1 MQFILFVGA
10 NNTLAAEEVA
20 VQVKGVTNIFPNIY
34 RFEMERVDK
43 AIKIANKLGS
53 SIKLAVL
60 LENVKTDAQSIATV
74 IKAKN
79 FSISL
84 LGRQENIKKYLQE
97 VKNTLKKGRFVVPN
111 DEFGTS
117 PVINKKHK
125 IDEFFLDPQK
135 SEAWQTVWV
144 HNFMHWI
151 KKDRHMPHVDPQA
164 GMLPPK
170 IARSMV
176 NLVPLSPEG
185 KTLLDPFCG
194 SGRILVEAAEVGYEI
209 AGADISKKQVEDTI
223 ENLSSLKFS
232 GKIEILD
239 ATHLS
244 TKFSNIDVIVTEPFL
259 GKSRFRPDEIRY
271 IVPGLEKLYLG
282 CLKNWLKVLKPGGF
296 VVMVFPWF
304 NDGKK
309 EYKTSEI
316 IDGKLK
322 LSYNH
327 VKRGIFY
334 SRPDAD
340 VKREIVIL
348 QKNIK
353 KYGTC

>member
-20 VQVKGVTNIFPNIY
+20 VQIEKATQISPNVY
-34 RFEMERVDK
+34 RFEMGSIDA
-43 AIKIANKLGS
+43 AIKVAEKLGC

-60 LENVKTDAQSIATV
+60 LDGVGTDAGSIAKQ

-79 FSISL
+79 FSFSI
-84 LGRQENIKKYLQE
+84 LGKHENLNKLHQE
-97 VKNTLKKGRFVVPN
+97 VKDSLEKGRFIIAK
-111 DEFGTS
+111 DEFGVS
-117 PVINKKHK
+117 PVINRKHK
-125 IDEFFLDPQK
+125 VDEFFLDVAANQT
-135 SEAWQTVWV
+135 WQTVWA

-151 KKDRHMPHVDPQA
+151 KKDRHMPHIDPQA

-185 KTLLDPFCG
+185 KILLDPFCG
-194 SGRILVEAAEVGYEI
+194 SGRVLVEAAEVGYQIGGTDII
-209 AGADISKKQVEDTI
+209 ANQVQDTI
-223 ENLSSLKFS
+223 ENLQSLNFS
-232 GKIEILD
+232 GKIELLD

-244 TKFSNIDVIVTEPFL
+244 ERFSNIDAIVTEPFL
-259 GKSRFRPDEIRY
+259 GKSKFRPDEIRY

-282 CLKNWLKVLKPGGF
+282 CLKDWLKVLKPGGF

-322 LSYNH
+322 LSYNPL
-327 VKRGIFY
+327 KRGIFY

-340 VKREIVIL
+340 VKREILVL
-348 QKNIK
+348 QKI
-353 KYGTC
+353 

>member
-10 NNTLAAEEVA
+10 NNTLAAEEVS
-20 VQVKGVTNIFPNIY
+20 VQIKEATQIFPNIY
-34 RFEMERVDK
+34 GFEMESIDE
-43 AIKIANKLGS
+43 AISIADRLGS
-53 SIKLAVL
+53 SIKLATL
-60 LENVKTDAQSIATV
+60 LENVGTDAISLSKQ

-79 FSISL
+79 FSLSL
-84 LGRQENIKKYLQE
+84 LGKQENLNKLHQEIKNILG
-97 VKNTLKKGRFVVPN
+97 KGRFIIAK
-111 DEFGTS
+111 DIFGIS

-125 IDEFFLDPQK
+125 IDEFFLDVANNQV
-135 SEAWQTVWV
+135 WQTIWT
-144 HNFMHWI
+144 HNFAHWI
-151 KKDRHMPHVDPQA
+151 KKDRHMPHIDPQA

-176 NLVPLSPEG
+176 NLVPLDPKG
-185 KTLLDPFCG
+185 KSIMDPFCG
-194 SGRILVEAAEVGYEI
+194 SGRVLVEAGEVGYQLF
-209 AGADISKKQVEDTI
+209 GADIVAKQVSDTL
-223 ENLSSLKFS
+223 ENLQSMNLS
-232 GKIEILD
+232 GKIEVLD

-244 TKFSNIDVIVTEPFL
+244 DKFSNIDAIVTEPFL
-259 GKSRFRPDEIRY
+259 GKSKFRPDEIKY

-282 CLKNWLKVLKPGGF
+282 CLKDWTKVLKSGGF

-322 LSYNH
+322 LSYNPL
-327 VKRGIFY
+327 KRGIFY

-348 QKNIK
+348 QKIN
-353 KYGTC
+353 

>member
-20 VQVKGVTNIFPNIY
+20 VQIKKATQIFPNIY
-34 RFEMERVDK
+34 HFEMESIDSAK
-43 AIKIANKLGS
+43 KITEKLGS

-60 LENVKTDAQSIATV
+60 LDGVSPDAKSIAREV
-74 IKAKN
+74 KVKN
-79 FSISL
+79 FSVSL
-84 LGRQENIKKYLQE
+84 LGKQENIKKLLQE
-97 VKNTLKKGRFVVPN
+97 VKDSLERGRFILPK
-111 DEFGTS
+111 DEFGIS
-117 PVINKKHK
+117 PVINSKHK
-125 IDEFFLDPQK
+125 VDEFFLNIESNQV
-135 SEAWQTVWV
+135 WQTVWV

-151 KKDRHMPHVDPQA
+151 KKDRHMPHIDPQA

-176 NLVPLSPEG
+176 NLVPLEPEG
-185 KTLLDPFCG
+185 RKLVDPFCG
-194 SGRILVEAAEVGYEI
+194 SGRVLVEAAEAGYKI
-209 AGADISKKQVEDTI
+209 AGADILKKQVEDTI
-223 ENLSSLKFS
+223 DNLSSLRIS
-232 GKIEILD
+232 GEVEVLD

-244 TKFSNIDVIVTEPFL
+244 TKFSNIDCIVTEPFL

-282 CLKNWLKVLKPGGF
+282 CLKDWTKVLKSGGF
-296 VVMVFPWF
+296 IVMVFPWF

-316 IDGKLK
+316 IDGKLE

-327 VKRGIFY
+327 VKRGIIY

-348 QKNIK
+348 QKI
-353 KYGTC
+353 

>member
-1 MQFILFVGA
+1 MQFLLFVGA
-10 NNTLAAEEVA
+10 NNTLAAEEVS
-20 VQVKGVTNIFPNIY
+20 VQIEKATQISPNVY
-34 RFEMERVDK
+34 RFEMGSVDE
-43 AIKIANKLGS
+43 AKIIAEKLGS

-60 LENVKTDAQSIATV
+60 LEGVSLGAKSIANE

-79 FSISL
+79 FSLSL
-84 LGRQENIKKYLQE
+84 LGKKENTNKLHQE
-97 VKNTLKKGRFVVPN
+97 VKDNLERGRFVIPK
-111 DEFGTS
+111 DEFGVS

-125 IDEFFLDPQK
+125 IDEFFLDIENNQV
-135 SEAWQTVWV
+135 WQTVWV

-151 KKDRHMPHVDPQA
+151 KKDRHMPHIDPQA

-185 KTLLDPFCG
+185 KVLIDPFCG
-194 SGRILVEAAEVGYEI
+194 SGRVLIEAAEVGYQI
-209 AGADISKKQVEDTI
+209 GGTDIVANQVQDTI
-223 ENLSSLKFS
+223 ENLQSMNFS
-232 GKIEILD
+232 GKIEVLD

-244 TKFSNIDVIVTEPFL
+244 DKFDNVDAIVTEPFL
-259 GKSRFRPDEIRY
+259 GKSKFRPDEIRY

-282 CLKNWLKVLKPGGF
+282 CLKDWLKVLKPGGF

-322 LSYNH
+322 LSYNPL
-327 VKRGIFY
+327 KRGIFY

-348 QKNIK
+348 QKQ
-353 KYGTC
+353 

>member
-10 NNTLAAEEVA
+10 NNTLAAEEIA
-20 VQVKGVTNIFPNIY
+20 VQISKATQVFPNIY
-34 RFEMERVDK
+34 RFEMDNLDAAK
-43 AIKIANKLGS
+43 AIAEKLGS

-60 LENVKTDAQSIATV
+60 LEGVTPDAKSVAKQ
-74 IKAKN
+74 IKEKN

-84 LGRQENIKKYLQE
+84 LDKKENTNKLHQE
-97 VKNTLKKGRFVVPN
+97 VKDNLERGRFVIPK
-111 DEFGTS
+111 DEFGVS
-117 PVINKKHK
+117 PVINRKHK
-125 IDEFFLDPQK
+125 IDEFFLDVSGNQV
-135 SEAWQTVWV
+135 WQTIWS

-151 KKDRHMPHVDPQA
+151 KKDRHMPHIDPQA

-185 KTLLDPFCG
+185 KTLIDPFCG
-194 SGRILVEAAEVGYEI
+194 SGRVLVEAAEIGYQI
-209 AGADISKKQVEDTI
+209 GGTDIVAKQAQNTL
-223 ENLSSLKFS
+223 ENLQSMNFS
-232 GKIEILD
+232 GKVKVLD

-244 TKFSNIDVIVTEPFL
+244 DQFHNIDAIVTEPFL
-259 GKSRFRPDEIRY
+259 GKSKFRPDEIRY

-282 CLKNWLKVLKPGGF
+282 CLKDWLKVLKPGGF

-309 EYKTSEI
+309 VYKTSEI
-316 IDGKLK
+316 IDGKLN
-322 LSYNH
+322 LSYNPL
-327 VKRGIFY
+327 KRGIFY

-348 QKNIK
+348 QKQ
-353 KYGTC
+353 

>member
-10 NNTLAAEEVA
+10 NNTLATEEIA
-20 VQVKGVTNIFPNIY
+20 VQIEKAIQIFPNIY
-34 RFEMERVDK
+34 NFEKKSVDEAK
-43 AIKIANKLGS
+43 LLAEKLGC

-60 LENVKTDAQSIATV
+60 LENVSPDAKSISKQ

-79 FSISL
+79 FSLTLI
-84 LGRQENIKKYLQE
+84 GNIESSNKLHQE
-97 VKNTLKKGRFVVPN
+97 VKNYLSKSRFVLPK
-111 DEFGTS
+111 DEFGVS

-125 IDEFFLDPQK
+125 IDEFFLDIDKNQV
-135 SEAWQTVWV
+135 WQTIWV

-151 KKDRHMPHVDPQA
+151 KKDRHMPHVDPRA

-170 IARSMV
+170 IARSLV

-185 KTLLDPFCG
+185 KLLVDPFCG
-194 SGRILVEAAEVGYEI
+194 SGRVLVEAGEIGYQI
-209 AGADISKKQVEDTI
+209 AGADIVANQAQDTL
-223 ENLSSLKFS
+223 ENLQSLKLFA
-232 GKIEILD
+232 KIEVLD

-244 TKFSNIDVIVTEPFL
+244 EKFSNIDAIVTEPFL
-259 GKSRFRPDEIRY
+259 GKSKFRQDQIRY

-282 CLKNWLKVLKPGGF
+282 CLKDWLKVLKSGGF
-296 VVMVFPWF
+296 VVMIFPWF
-304 NDGKK
+304 DDGKK
-309 EYKTSEI
+309 VYKTSEI
-316 IDGKLK
+316 IDGKLL

-340 VKREIVIL
+340 VKREIIVL
-348 QKNIK
+348 QKK
-353 KYGTC
+353 

>member
-10 NNTLAAEEVA
+10 NNTLAAEEVS
-20 VQVKGVTNIFPNIY
+20 VQIKEATQISPNVY
-34 RFEMERVDK
+34 RFSMDSVDEAK
-43 AIKIANKLGS
+43 KIAEKLGC

-60 LENVKTDAQSIATV
+60 LDGVGIDSKSVAKQIS
-74 IKAKN
+74 AKN
-79 FSISL
+79 FSISILGKRENLDKL
-84 LGRQENIKKYLQE
+84 LGE
-97 VKNTLKKGRFVVPN
+97 VKNLLEKGRFILAR
-111 DEFGTS
+111 DEFGVS
-117 PVINKKHK
+117 PVINRKHK
-125 IDEFFLDPQK
+125 VDEFFIDSAENQL
-135 SEAWQTVWV
+135 WQTVWS
-144 HNFMHWI
+144 HNFIHWI

-176 NLVPLSPEG
+176 NLVPLDPKG
-185 KTLLDPFCG
+185 KVLLDPFCG
-194 SGRILVEAAEVGYEI
+194 SGRVLIEAAEVGFQV
-209 AGADISKKQVEDTI
+209 AGSDILANQVQDTI
-223 ENLSSLKFS
+223 ENLQSMNFS
-232 GKIEILD
+232 GQVELLD

-244 TKFSNIDVIVTEPFL
+244 DKFQNIDAIVTEPFL
-259 GKSRFRPDEIRY
+259 GKSKFRNDEIRY

-282 CLKNWLKVLKPGGF
+282 CLKDWLKVLKPGGI

-322 LSYNH
+322 LSYNPL
-327 VKRGIFY
+327 KRGIFY

-340 VKREIVIL
+340 VKREILVL
-348 QKNIK
+348 QKQ
-353 KYGTC
+353 